1 MDDMAPAAIQEVSPI
16 LIDPDQPHFVKT
28 TLVEK
33 LVERALV
40 YSRAGLPVHFTGPTG
55 TGKTTLA
62 MLTAAELG
70 QPVVL
75 IHGDED
81 YGSSELVGGAYG
93 VQRRKTVDNFIQS
106 VVKTEESA
114 AVTWVD
120 NRITVACKYGF
131 TLIYDEFTRSHAE
144 ANNILLPVLEERV
157 LDLPAERGGDTYLR
171 VHPSFTAIFT
181 SNPDEYA
188 GVHKAQDAL
197 KDRMITVKLGY
208 YDRETEIAITAQKS
222 GLSEGDSAKVVDIVR
237 GIRGKAQTW
246 VEPSLR
252 ASVMISKVL
261 AAFGSTPTVD
271 DETFVQIF
279 IDVLGSKENG
289 EVSVEEEKNL
299 VVEIGKLMRK
309 HS

>member
-1 MDDMAPAAIQEVSPI
+1 MTPAGIQEVSPI
-16 LIDPDQPHFVKT
+16 LIDPEQPHFVKT
-28 TLVEK
+28 PLVEK
-33 LVERALV
+33 LVDRALA

-62 MLTAAELG
+62 MLTASRLG

-81 YGSSELVGGAYG
+81 YGSSELVGGVYG
-93 VQRRKTVDNFIQS
+93 IQRRKIVDNFIQS
-106 VVKTEESA
+106 VLKTEESA

-131 TLIYDEFTRSHAE
+131 TLIYDEFTRSRAE
-144 ANNILLPVLEERV
+144 ANNILLPILEERV
-157 LDLPAERGGDTYLR
+157 LDLPAGRGGETYLR

-181 SNPDEYA
+181 SNPEEYA

-197 KDRMITVKLGY
+197 MDRMITIKLGC
-208 YDRETEIAITAQKS
+208 YDRETEIAITEQKS
-222 GLSEGDSAKVVDIVR
+222 GLSGEDSARVVDIIR
-237 GIRGKAQTW
+237 GIRNTSLTW

-252 ASVMISKVL
+252 ASIMISKVL
-261 AAFGSTPTVD
+261 AAYGSSPTAG
-271 DETFVQIF
+271 DEVFVQTC

-289 EVSVEEEKNL
+289 KASVEQEEKL
-299 VVEIGKLMRK
+299 RAEIMQLTEGVRL
-309 HS
+309 